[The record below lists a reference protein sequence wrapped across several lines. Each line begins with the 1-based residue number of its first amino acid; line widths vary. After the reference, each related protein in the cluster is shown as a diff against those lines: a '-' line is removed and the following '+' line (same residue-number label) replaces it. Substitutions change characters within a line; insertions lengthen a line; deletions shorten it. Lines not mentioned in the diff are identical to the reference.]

1 MSRGR
6 NTSFCTVF
14 RFRMFAISAI
24 VEVQHIKVV
33 QVPVLT
39 GPLFEKAQERAKES
53 R

>member
-1 MSRGR
+1 
-6 NTSFCTVF
+6 
-14 RFRMFAISAI
+14 MFAISAI

-39 GPLFEKAQERAKES
+39 TPLFGNVQEHAKEN

>member
-1 MSRGR
+1 
-6 NTSFCTVF
+6 
-14 RFRMFAISAI
+14 MFAISAI

-39 GPLFEKAQERAKES
+39 GPLFGKAEERAKES